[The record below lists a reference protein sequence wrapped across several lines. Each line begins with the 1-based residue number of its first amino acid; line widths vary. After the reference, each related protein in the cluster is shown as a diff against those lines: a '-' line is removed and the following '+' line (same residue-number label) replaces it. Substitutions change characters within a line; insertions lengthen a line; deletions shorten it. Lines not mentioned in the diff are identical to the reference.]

1 VIEKNSETIPD
12 LARHLDLK
20 PHPEGGWYRQ
30 TYVSDVIVQPPG
42 RAGTR
47 PVATIIYYLLR
58 PGEQSAWHS
67 VASDEVWLWH
77 RGGPLL
83 LRMGGADPGAPDDNP
98 TEHLLGPEVE
108 RGYQPQLLVPADTW
122 QSAAPATDEEV
133 LVSCLVAPGF
143 DFADFRML

>member
-1 VIEKNSETIPD
+1 VIEKNGGAIPE
-12 LARHLDLK
+12 LARLLGLE

-30 TYVSDVIVQPPG
+30 TYVSDVIMQPPD
-42 RAGTR
+42 RTGTR
-47 PVATIIYYLLR
+47 PIATTIYYLLR
-58 PGEQSAWHS
+58 PGERSAWHV

-83 LRMGGADPGAPDDNP
+83 LRIGGADPGRPADNP
-98 TEHLLGPEVE
+98 TEHLLGPAVE
-108 RGYQPQLLVPADTW
+108 RGQQPQLLVPADTW
-122 QSAAPATDEEV
+122 QSAEPATDEEV